1 MPDDA
6 PRLEPRYLDRRQAAA
21 YLGVSTST
29 FDEEVEAGQWPQP
42 RRRGAKGGRYTW
54 DRKLLDSFAD
64 RHSYGPDPV
73 AATPSLTQGAGLSDE
88 AVLITAEAAALR
100 GLSNVA
106 SRNRPQHRQQKAA

>member
-1 MPDDA
+1 MPDDL

-64 RHSYGPDPV
+64 RHSYGPDPGASAN
-73 AATPSLTQGAGLSDE
+73 AAPESGALSDD
-88 AVLITAEAAALR
+88 AVRQTAEAAALR
-100 GLSNVA
+100 GLLHA
-106 SRNRPQHRQQKAA
+106 APRNRAQHRQQKAA